1 MLDGR
6 GIILTWVPQDKIAEY
21 NLVYFRP
28 GSVRGNHYH
37 PEFDEYLLIVSGE
50 GIMIW
55 KESVD
60 APEHV
65 VHLSRGGCVRAP
77 SGLIHAFHATMETTA
92 TTARARVL
100 LMGRHPGRVG
110 PPHSSTSQVSSPLGG
125 RLLGQESAR
134 FSPYSTPS
142 AGCA

>member
-6 GIILTWVPQDKIAEY
+6 GVILTWLPQDRIAEF

-50 GIMIW
+50 GIVVW
-55 KESVD
+55 KENEG

-65 VHLSRGGCVRAP
+65 EHLARGGCVRAP

-92 TTARARVL
+92 IAMITKPWDECETPLVRVAATERK
-100 LMGRHPGRVG
+100 G
-110 PPHSSTSQVSSPLGG
+110 
-125 RLLGQESAR
+125 
-134 FSPYSTPS
+134 
-142 AGCA
+142 